1 MKKTIAAMFTIVL
14 PFGICFS
21 QDVIMKK
28 DGEDIQAKILKVGPD
43 EVEYKKHDNPDGP
56 TYSVLKSDILL
67 IEYENGTKDIF
78 EEQVKKSRV
87 FNNELFM
94 KGQSDA
100 LLYYRGYTGAGTGT
114 LLTGLLS
121 PLVGLVP
128 AIACSSTPPKDHNLN
143 YPSAELITQP
153 PYYEGYKLQ
162 AKKIKKGK
170 VWTNWGIAFGVNVL
184 AVLII
189 TSGQQ

>member
-1 MKKTIAAMFTIVL
+1 MKKAIATTVTIVFL
-14 PFGICFS
+14 SGFCLS

-28 DGEDIQAKILKVGPD
+28 DGAEIQAKILKVGTD
-43 EVEYKKHDNPDGP
+43 EIEYKRHDNPDGP
-56 TYSVLKSDILL
+56 VYTELRSDILV
-67 IEYENGTKDIF
+67 IQYENGSKDIF
-78 EEQVKKSRV
+78 EEQENKIPR
-87 FNNELFM
+87 FNNDLFT
-94 KGQSDA
+94 KGQADA

-128 AIACSSTPPKDHNLN
+128 AIACSSTQPKDQNLN
-143 YPSAELITQP
+143 YPSADLIRQP

-162 AKKIKKGK
+162 ARKIKKGK
-170 VWTNWGIAFGVNVL
+170 VWKNWGIAFGVNFL

>member
-1 MKKTIAAMFTIVL
+1 
-14 PFGICFS
+14 
-21 QDVIMKK
+21 MKK
-28 DGEDIQAKILKVGPD
+28 DGEDIQAKILKVGSD
-43 EVEYKKHDNPDGP
+43 EVEYKRHDNPDGP
-56 TYSVLKSDILL
+56 VYSVLKSDILV

-78 EEQVKKSRV
+78 EEQEVKIAP
-87 FNNELFM
+87 FNNDLFL
-94 KGQSDA
+94 KGQADA

-128 AIACSSTPPKDHNLN
+128 AIACSSTTPKDHNLN
-143 YPSAELITQP
+143 YPSAELIRQP

-170 VWTNWGIAFGVNVL
+170 VWKNWGIALGVNFL

>member
-1 MKKTIAAMFTIVL
+1 MKKAIATSVTIVFL
-14 PFGICFS
+14 SGFCFS
-21 QDVIMKK
+21 QDLIFKK
-28 DGEDIQAKILKVGPD
+28 DGAEIQAKILKVGT
-43 EVEYKKHDNPDGP
+43 EEIEYKKHDNPDGP
-56 TYSVLKSDILL
+56 VYTELTAEILA
-67 IEYENGTKDIF
+67 IQYENGSKDIF
-78 EEQVKKSRV
+78 EEQENKTPR
-87 FNNELFM
+87 FNNDLFT

-143 YPSAELITQP
+143 YPSADLISQP

-162 AKKIKKGK
+162 ARKIKKGK
-170 VWTNWGIAFGVNVL
+170 VWKNWGIALGVNFL